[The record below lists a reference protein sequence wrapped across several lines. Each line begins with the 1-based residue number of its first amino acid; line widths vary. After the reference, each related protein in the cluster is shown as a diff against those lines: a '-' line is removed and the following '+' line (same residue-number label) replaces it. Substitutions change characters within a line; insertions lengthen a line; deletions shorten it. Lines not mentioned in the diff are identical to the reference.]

1 MRTRWP
7 ARTCAFVVILA
18 LALVVACEGADG
30 SVKTILSD
38 PGRFDGQAVTLGGTV
53 TQLDARISRRG
64 NAYYT
69 FKLDDGSGRIAVF
82 AFGQPP
88 CPSPSRVTV
97 DGEFR
102 HVKRVS
108 GHTFYDQVDAR
119 RVVCR

>member
-7 ARTCAFVVILA
+7 ARTCVLVAILA
-18 LALVVACEGADG
+18 LALAAASEGADG

-38 PGRFDGQAVTLGGTV
+38 PGRYDGQTVTLGGTV
-53 TQLDARISRRG
+53 TQLDVRVSKRR
-64 NAYYT
+64 NSYYT
-69 FKLDDGSGRIAVF
+69 FKLDDGSGRITVF
-82 AFGQPP
+82 SFGQPP

-102 HVKRVS
+102 HVKRV
-108 GHTFYDQVDAR
+108 GAHTFYDQVDAR

>member
-7 ARTCAFVVILA
+7 ARTCAFAVILV
-18 LALVVACEGADG
+18 LALVVAGEGADG

-53 TQLDARISRRG
+53 TQLDARVSKRG
-64 NAYYT
+64 NSYYT
-69 FKLDDGSGRIAVF
+69 FKLDDGSGRITVF
-82 AFGQPP
+82 SFGQPP
-88 CPSPSRVTV
+88 CPSPNRVTV

-102 HVKRVS
+102 HVKRV
-108 GHTFYDQVDAR
+108 GAHTFYDQVDAR

>member
-7 ARTCAFVVILA
+7 ARPCAFVVILA
-18 LALVVACEGADG
+18 LALAVACEGADG

-53 TQLDARISRRG
+53 TQLDARVSRRG

-108 GHTFYDQVDAR
+108 GHTFHDQVDAR

>member
-1 MRTRWP
+1 MRTWWP
-7 ARTCAFVVILA
+7 ARTCAYVVILV
-18 LALVVACEGADG
+18 LVLVVAGEDADG

-38 PGRFDGQAVTLGGTV
+38 PGRFDGQAVILDGTV
-53 TQLDARISRRG
+53 TQLDTRVSKRG

-102 HVKRVS
+102 HVKRVG